1 MKGEHGEPGRRGETG
16 AKGEPGPLGDKGEPG
31 RYALYFLK
39 FVYRFRL

>member
-31 RYALYFLK
+31 RYALYFLE
-39 FVYRFRL
+39 FVYHFRL

>member
-31 RYALYFLK
+31 RYALYFLE
-39 FVYRFRL
+39 FVYSFRF